1 MGTNSHITA
10 SPPFRVG
17 ATSFVYPGDWRFNVE
32 RLRGRV
38 SDIEL
43 LFFEAEGLPS
53 KDEFEHLADLARGK
67 HSYTV
72 HTPLSASLAS
82 EDEKRRRAGI
92 EEVVAVVKATALL
105 DPHGWILHVYRGD
118 FEGDEPPADIAT
130 WRERA
135 QHSLSEIVERTGET
149 KRLCV
154 ESLDYDYELIAPVIE
169 SLDLGVAWDIGHD
182 LRDGRTNTL
191 MLERL
196 FPRLRVIQWH
206 GTDPDDRDHRSL
218 SFVPQSEAV
227 RFVADLYEHNF
238 RGVLTLEVF
247 REGDFE
253 ESLALVDELL
263 QRQEQP
269 HATP

>member
-1 MGTNSHITA
+1 MATSEKMAG
-10 SPPFRVG
+10 PPFRVG

-32 RLRGRV
+32 RLADRV

-53 KDEFEHLADLARGK
+53 KVEFEHLAKLARGS

-82 EDEKRRRAGI
+82 EDDERRRTGI
-92 EEVVAVVKATALL
+92 EEVVAVVTATALL

-118 FEGDEPPADIAT
+118 FEGDVPPADTVT

-135 QHSLSEIVERTGET
+135 LHSLREIVERTGES
-149 KRLCV
+149 KRLCI
-154 ESLDYDYELIAPVIE
+154 ESLDYDYALIAPVIE

-191 MLERL
+191 MFERL
-196 FPRLRVIQWH
+196 LPRLRVIQWH

-218 SFVPQSEAV
+218 SFVPRVEAV
-227 RFVADLYEHNF
+227 QFVADLYKHNF

-253 ESLALVDELL
+253 ESLALLGDLL
-263 QRQEQP
+263 QLQEGRY
-269 HATP
+269 ATP